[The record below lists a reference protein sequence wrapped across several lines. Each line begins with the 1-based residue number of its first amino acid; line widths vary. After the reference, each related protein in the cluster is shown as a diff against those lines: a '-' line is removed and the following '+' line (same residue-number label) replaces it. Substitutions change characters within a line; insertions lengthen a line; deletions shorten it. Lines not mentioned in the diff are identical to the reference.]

1 MQDVTPNNHL
11 IKQML
16 GILMTLLSDN
26 DNLPLLILSQNFL
39 KENILAVAYCLLAP
53 IMLKIIR
60 NFAVITL
67 LL

>member
-16 GILMTLLSDN
+16 GILMMLLVDN
-26 DNLPLLILSQNFL
+26 DNLPLLILLQNFL
-39 KENILAVAYCLLAP
+39 KENIWAVAYCPLAP
-53 IMLKIIR
+53 IILKIIC

>member
-16 GILMTLLSDN
+16 GILMMLLLDN

-53 IMLKIIR
+53 IMLKIMY

>member
-16 GILMTLLSDN
+16 GTLMTLLSDN